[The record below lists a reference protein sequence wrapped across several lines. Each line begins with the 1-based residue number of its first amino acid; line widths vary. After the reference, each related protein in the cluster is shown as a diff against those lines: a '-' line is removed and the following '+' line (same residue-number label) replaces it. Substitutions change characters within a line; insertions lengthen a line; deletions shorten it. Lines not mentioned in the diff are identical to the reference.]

1 LKTRRRCRYRNGRKD
16 IAEID
21 VAKLPMEV
29 EIIDLRT
36 PIDRTSYELQNEME
50 SARSTKNKKIIMY
63 TCHLKTLF
71 TLSDIQQSIAIGIN
85 LATK

>member
-1 LKTRRRCRYRNGRKD
+1 MYAAQNFLSLKKRRRCRYRNGRKD

-36 PIDRTSYELQNEME
+36 PIDRKRYELQNEMV
-50 SARSTKNKKIIMY
+50 
-63 TCHLKTLF
+63 
-71 TLSDIQQSIAIGIN
+71 IN
-85 LATK
+85 DKFHKFADAHSEVLLVGKVPPECLTIT

>member
-1 LKTRRRCRYRNGRKD
+1 MYAAQDFLSLKTRRRCRYRNGRKD

-36 PIDRTSYELQNEME
+36 PIDRTSYELQNEMVINHRFHKFADKYSE
-50 SARSTKNKKIIMY
+50 VLLDGRVPPE
-63 TCHLKTLF
+63 CLTL
-71 TLSDIQQSIAIGIN
+71 T
-85 LATK
+85 